1 MGATTDILKLAGIG
15 SALDTLGSDSNK
27 LRGDVVGLGMLGAT
41 TLDRAVASETSTD
54 SPERESVRGA
64 VDNLGYAAIA
74 APIAASAVRS
84 RGRGRAGSLIDLA
97 GLGALTVPALD
108 SAQAHVREAFG
119 DGTAKKNLMLP
130 HRAHALLEL
139 GGLGTLATSTARGI
153 TRGHS
158 LGPGTEL
165 LGYGALAAPYALDAM
180 DEDGHGAWQGT
191 PRALTDTVGLGL
203 LAGGAILGH
212 RRH

>member
-1 MGATTDILKLAGIG
+1 
-15 SALDTLGSDSNK
+15 
-27 LRGDVVGLGMLGAT
+27 
-41 TLDRAVASETSTD
+41 
-54 SPERESVRGA
+54 
-64 VDNLGYAAIA
+64 VDNLGYATIA
-74 APIAASAVRS
+74 APIAASAIRS
-84 RGRGRAGSLIDLA
+84 RGRGRASSLIDLA
-97 GLGALTVPALD
+97 GLGAVAVPAID

-119 DGTAKKNLMLP
+119 DGTAEKNLLLP

-153 TRGHS
+153 SRGHS

-165 LGYGALAAPYALDAM
+165 AGYGLLAAPYALDAM

-191 PRALTDTVGLGL
+191 PRAISDAAGIGL
-203 LAGGAILGH
+203 LAGGAVLGH